1 MKRPIKKSICDTGA
15 SPTKEKLEVES
26 VEAHREENQK
36 TGTHKHTEAAKKTT
50 HTIQHVHANKHTQP
64 PGYCPPH
71 LGQAET
77 CKKKTAS
84 HTHTHTHTYTHSP
97 GGSPHLQRGQFGHSV
112 KD

>member
-1 MKRPIKKSICDTGA
+1 MWRQTEKK
-15 SPTKEKLEVES
+15 
-26 VEAHREENQK
+26 NQKGKKKK
-36 TGTHKHTEAAKKTT
+36 TGTHKHTDAAKKTAHTVRYAHT
-50 HTIQHVHANKHTQP
+50 HIHTQP

-77 CKKKTAS
+77 NS
-84 HTHTHTHTYTHSP
+84 FTHTYTHSP